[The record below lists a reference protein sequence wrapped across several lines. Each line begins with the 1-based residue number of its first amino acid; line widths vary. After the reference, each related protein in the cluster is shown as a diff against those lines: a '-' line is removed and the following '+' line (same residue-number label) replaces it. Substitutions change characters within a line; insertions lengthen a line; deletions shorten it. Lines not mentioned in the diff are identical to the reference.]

1 MRYYTREKKTMKL
14 TTVSESNFFLNF
26 CQRRLWLILVLGF
39 SAGLPLGLTGTTLQ
53 AWYTVEHMDIV
64 TIGMLALIGQPYVY
78 KFLWAP
84 FLDRF
89 VLPFGKGRRRGWILA
104 TQLTLIILLA
114 GMSQLNP
121 SDHPGLLAL
130 VGLGVAIF
138 SATQD
143 IAVDAYRTEVL
154 TPESRGIGAAMF
166 VAGYRIAMLVSA
178 GFAMVMANFY
188 GFESTYLLMSAL
200 MLIGVVATFF
210 CQETPIQIQ
219 KNSNLTEEQRPISLK
234 RAFVDPLKEFFSR
247 EKAIGLIALIILYK
261 LGDAFAGT
269 LSTTFLIREV
279 GFDLLDVGL
288 TNKTTGLAGSLIG
301 AFVGGFALSRM
312 GLFKALLSFGVLQ
325 AVSNLGFYLLCFT
338 GPDYPIMVS
347 TVFIENFCGGM
358 GTAAYLALIMSLCD
372 KRYTATQFALLS
384 ALSAIGRVFV
394 GPLAGVMVNQLGWA
408 DFFIASVIFSFPG
421 IMLLFWFRVSINKFY
436 QPSLP

>member
-1 MRYYTREKKTMKL
+1 MKL
-14 TTVSESNFFLNF
+14 TKMFNSN
-26 CQRRLWLILVLGF
+26 LWLILILGF

-53 AWYTVEHMDIV
+53 AWYTVENVDIV

-89 VLPFGKGRRRGWILA
+89 VLPFGKGRRRGWMLF
-104 TQLTLIILLA
+104 TQISLIFLL
-114 GMSQLNP
+114 GMMSQLNP
-121 SDHPGLLAL
+121 SEHSGLLAL
-130 VGLGVAIF
+130 TALAVALF

-154 TPESRGIGAAMF
+154 KPESRGIGAAMF
-166 VAGYRIAMLVSA
+166 VTGYRIAMLVSA

-188 GFESTYLLMSAL
+188 GFENTYLLMGAL
-200 MLIGVVATFF
+200 MLIGVVATFLSK
-210 CQETPIQIQ
+210 EAPIQQNIT
-219 KNSNLTEEQRPISLK
+219 SENLKPLSLK
-234 RAFVDPLKEFFSR
+234 SAFVSPLKEFFSR
-247 EKAIGLIALIILYK
+247 ENAIGLIALIILYK

-269 LSTTFLIREV
+269 LTTTFLIREV

-288 TNKTTGLAGSLIG
+288 TNKTIGLAGSIIG

-312 GLFKALLSFGVLQ
+312 GLFKALLTFGILQ

-338 GPDYPIMVS
+338 GPDYPVMVS
-347 TVFIENFCGGM
+347 TVFVENFCGGM

-372 KRYTATQFALLS
+372 TRYTATQFALLS

-394 GPLAGVMVNQLGWA
+394 GPLAGIMVKQFGWA
-408 DFFIASVIFSFPG
+408 DFFVASVIFSLPG
-421 IMLLFWFRVSINKFY
+421 IMLLFWFKAPINKFY
-436 QPSLP
+436 QPSSSV

>member
-1 MRYYTREKKTMKL
+1 MKL
-14 TTVSESNFFLNF
+14 TNIFL
-26 CQRRLWLILVLGF
+26 QRRLWLTLILGF
-39 SAGLPLGLTGTTLQ
+39 SSGLPLGLTGTTLQ
-53 AWYTVEHMDIV
+53 AWYTVEHVDIV

-89 VLPFGKGRRRGWILA
+89 VLPFGKGRRRGWILL
-104 TQLTLIILLA
+104 TQFMLILLLA
-114 GMSQLNP
+114 LMSQLSP
-121 SDHPGLLAL
+121 VTQPGLLAMMAL
-130 VGLGVAIF
+130 MVAIF

-143 IAVDAYRTEVL
+143 IAVDAHRTEIL
-154 TPESRGIGAAMF
+154 PPESRGIGAAMF

-188 GFESTYLLMSAL
+188 GFESTYLLMSGL
-200 MLIGVVATFF
+200 MLIGVVAALYS
-210 CQETPIQIQ
+210 QEDPIDTSHLT
-219 KNSNLTEEQRPISLK
+219 KNFAPLTLK
-234 RAFVDPLKEFFSR
+234 NAFMEPLKEFFSR
-247 EKAIGLIALIILYK
+247 DKAIGLISLIILYK

-269 LSTTFLIREV
+269 LTTTFLIREV
-279 GFDLLDVGL
+279 GFNLLDVGL

-301 AFVGGFALSRM
+301 AFVGGMALSRM
-312 GLFKALLSFGVLQ
+312 GLFNALLSFGVLQ

-338 GPDYPIMVS
+338 GPDYPVMVS
-347 TVFIENFCGGM
+347 TVFVENFCGGM

-394 GPLAGVMVNQLGWA
+394 GPLAGLMVKQFGWA
-408 DFFIASVIFSFPG
+408 DFFVASVIFSLPG
-421 IMLLFWFRVSINKFY
+421 IMLLFWFKKPINKFY
-436 QPSLP
+436 QVT

>member
-1 MRYYTREKKTMKL
+1 MKL
-14 TTVSESNFFLNF
+14 TKIFNHN
-26 CQRRLWLILVLGF
+26 LWLILILGF

-53 AWYTVEHMDIV
+53 AWYTVEHVDIV

-89 VLPFGKGRRRGWILA
+89 VLPFGKGRRRGWMLF
-104 TQLTLIILLA
+104 TQITLVLLL
-114 GMSQLNP
+114 GIMSQLNP
-121 SDHPGLLAL
+121 GEHSGFLAL
-130 VGLGVAIF
+130 TALAVAFF

-143 IAVDAYRTEVL
+143 IAVDAYRTEIL
-154 TPESRGIGAAMF
+154 KPESRGIGAAMF

-178 GFAMVMANFY
+178 GFAMIMANFY
-188 GFESTYLLMSAL
+188 GFENTYLLMSAL
-200 MLIGVVATFF
+200 MLIGVAATFLSK
-210 CQETPIQIQ
+210 EAPIQQ
-219 KNSNLTEEQRPISLK
+219 NLSAENLKPLSLK
-234 RAFVDPLKEFFSR
+234 SAFVSPLKEFFSR
-247 EKAIGLIALIILYK
+247 ENAIGLISLIILYK

-269 LSTTFLIREV
+269 LTTTFLIREV
-279 GFDLLDVGL
+279 GFNLLDVGL
-288 TNKTTGLAGSLIG
+288 TNKTTGLAGSIIG

-312 GLFKALLSFGVLQ
+312 GLFKALLTFGILQ

-338 GPDYPIMVS
+338 GPDYPVMVS

-372 KRYTATQFALLS
+372 TRYTATQFALLS

-394 GPLAGVMVNQLGWA
+394 GPLAGIMVKQLGWA
-408 DFFIASVIFSFPG
+408 DFFVASVILSLPG
-421 IMLLFWFRVSINKFY
+421 IMLLFWFKAPINKFY
-436 QPSLP
+436 QPSSSV

>member
-1 MRYYTREKKTMKL
+1 MKL
-14 TTVSESNFFLNF
+14 TKSNRSEILSVLF
-26 CQRRLWLILVLGF
+26 QSRLWLILTLGF

-53 AWYTVEHMDIV
+53 AWYTVEHADIV
-64 TIGMLALIGQPYVY
+64 VIGMLALIGQPYVY

-89 VLPFGKGRRRGWILA
+89 VLPFGKGRRRGWMLF
-104 TQLTLIILLA
+104 TQLALILLIG

-121 SDHPGLLAL
+121 AHHATALALLAL
-130 VGLGVAIF
+130 CVAVF

-178 GFAMVMANFY
+178 GFAMVVANFY
-188 GFESTYLLMSAL
+188 GFESTYLLMSGL
-200 MLIGVVATFF
+200 MLIGVVATLLSK
-210 CQETPIQIQ
+210 EAPIQPETFRPPTT
-219 KNSNLTEEQRPISLK
+219 LTS
-234 RAFVDPLKEFFSR
+234 AFIDPLKEFFTR
-247 EKAIGLIALIILYK
+247 ENAIGLIALIILYK

-269 LSTTFLIREV
+269 LTTTFLIREV

-301 AFVGGFALSRM
+301 AFVGGFALSRI

-338 GPDYPIMVS
+338 GPDYTVMVS

-372 KRYTATQFALLS
+372 QRYTATQFALLS

-394 GPLAGVMVNQLGWA
+394 GPLAGLMVKEYGWA
-408 DFFIASVIFSFPG
+408 DFFIASLIFSLPG
-421 IMLLFWFRVSINKFY
+421 IVLLFWFKQPINKFY
-436 QPSLP
+436 QPAPS

>member
-1 MRYYTREKKTMKL
+1 MKL
-14 TTVSESNFFLNF
+14 TKSFQSN
-26 CQRRLWLILVLGF
+26 LWLILVLGF

-53 AWYTVEHMDIV
+53 AWYTVENVDIV

-89 VLPFGKGRRRGWILA
+89 VLPFGKGRRRGWMLF
-104 TQLTLIILLA
+104 TQITLICLLA
-114 GMSQLNP
+114 VMSQLNP
-121 SDHPGLLAL
+121 SEHSGLLAFTAL
-130 VGLGVAIF
+130 AVALF

-154 TPESRGIGAAMF
+154 KPESRGIGAAMF

-178 GFAMVMANFY
+178 GFAMIMANFY
-188 GFESTYLLMSAL
+188 GFESTYLLMSGL
-200 MLIGVVATFF
+200 MLIGVIATFLSK
-210 CQETPIQIQ
+210 EAPITPNI
-219 KNSNLTEEQRPISLK
+219 SADNLKPLSLK
-234 RAFVDPLKEFFSR
+234 SAFISPLKEFFSR
-247 EKAIGLIALIILYK
+247 ENAIGLIALIILYK

-269 LSTTFLIREV
+269 LTTTFLIREV

-288 TNKTTGLAGSLIG
+288 TNKTTGLAGSIIG

-312 GLFKALLSFGVLQ
+312 GLFKALLTFGILQ

-338 GPDYPIMVS
+338 GPDYPVMVS

-372 KRYTATQFALLS
+372 TRYTATQFALLS

-394 GPLAGVMVNQLGWA
+394 GPLAGIMVKQLGWA
-408 DFFIASVIFSFPG
+408 DFFVASLILSLPG
-421 IMLLFWFRVSINKFY
+421 IMLLFWFKAPINKFY
-436 QPSLP
+436 QPSSSV

>member
-1 MRYYTREKKTMKL
+1 MKL
-14 TTVSESNFFLNF
+14 TKIFNADL
-26 CQRRLWLILVLGF
+26 CLILILGF

-53 AWYTVEHMDIV
+53 AWYTVENVDIV

-89 VLPFGKGRRRGWILA
+89 VLPFGKGRRRGWMLF
-104 TQLTLIILLA
+104 TQIVLIFLL
-114 GMSQLNP
+114 GIMSQLNP
-121 SDHPGLLAL
+121 SEYSGLLAL
-130 VGLGVAIF
+130 TALAVAFF

-143 IAVDAYRTEVL
+143 IAVDAYRTEIL
-154 TPESRGIGAAMF
+154 KPESRGIGAAMF
-166 VAGYRIAMLVSA
+166 VTGYRIAMLVSA

-188 GFESTYLLMSAL
+188 GFENTYLLMSVL
-200 MLIGVVATFF
+200 MLIGVAATFLSK
-210 CQETPIQIQ
+210 EAPIQPNIT
-219 KNSNLTEEQRPISLK
+219 SENLKPLSLK
-234 RAFVDPLKEFFSR
+234 SAFVSPLKEFFSR
-247 EKAIGLIALIILYK
+247 ENAIGLILLIILYK

-269 LSTTFLIREV
+269 LTTTFLIREV

-288 TNKTTGLAGSLIG
+288 TNKTTGLAGSIIG

-312 GLFKALLSFGVLQ
+312 GLFKALLTFGILQ

-338 GPDYPIMVS
+338 GPDYPVMVS

-372 KRYTATQFALLS
+372 TRYTATQFALLS

-394 GPLAGVMVNQLGWA
+394 GPLAGIMVKQYGWA
-408 DFFIASVIFSFPG
+408 DFFVASVILSIPG
-421 IMLLFWFRVSINKFY
+421 IMLLFWFKAPINKFY
-436 QPSLP
+436 QPSSSV

>member
-1 MRYYTREKKTMKL
+1 MKL
-14 TTVSESNFFLNF
+14 TKLNESKIFQVLF
-26 CQRRLWLILVLGF
+26 QSRLWLILVLGF

-53 AWYTVEHMDIV
+53 AWYTVEQIDIV

-89 VLPFGKGRRRGWILA
+89 VLPFGKGRRRGWILF
-104 TQLTLIILLA
+104 TQFGLILLL
-114 GMSQLNP
+114 GLMSQLNP
-121 SDHPGLLAL
+121 SEQPGLLAL
-130 VGLGVAIF
+130 VALAVAVF

-143 IAVDAYRTEVL
+143 IAIDAYRTEVL

-200 MLIGVVATFF
+200 MLIGVVATLFSK
-210 CQETPIQIQ
+210 EAPIQKALGSEKLIPL
-219 KNSNLTEEQRPISLK
+219 SIK

-247 EKAIGLIALIILYK
+247 ENAIGLISLIILYK

-269 LSTTFLIREV
+269 LTTTFLIREV

-301 AFVGGFALSRM
+301 AFVGGLALSRM
-312 GLFKALLSFGVLQ
+312 GLFKALLSFGILQ
-325 AVSNLGFYLLCFT
+325 AVSNLGFYILCFT
-338 GPDYPIMVS
+338 GPDYGVMVS

-372 KRYTATQFALLS
+372 IRYTATQFALLS

-394 GPLAGVMVNQLGWA
+394 GPLAGLMVKEFGWA
-408 DFFIASVIFSFPG
+408 DFFIASLLFSLPG
-421 IMLLFWFRVSINKFY
+421 LVLLFWFKHPINKFY
-436 QPSLP
+436 QPSAS

>member
-1 MRYYTREKKTMKL
+1 MFN
-14 TTVSESNFFLNF
+14 SN
-26 CQRRLWLILVLGF
+26 LWLILILGF

-53 AWYTVEHMDIV
+53 AWYTVENVDIV

-89 VLPFGKGRRRGWILA
+89 VLPFGKGRRRGWMLF
-104 TQLTLIILLA
+104 TQISLIFLL
-114 GMSQLNP
+114 GMMSQLNP
-121 SDHPGLLAL
+121 SEHSGLLAL
-130 VGLGVAIF
+130 TALAVALF

-154 TPESRGIGAAMF
+154 KPESRGIGAAMF
-166 VAGYRIAMLVSA
+166 VTGYRIAMLVSA

-188 GFESTYLLMSAL
+188 GFENTYLLMGAL
-200 MLIGVVATFF
+200 MLIGVVATFLSK
-210 CQETPIQIQ
+210 EAPIQQNIT
-219 KNSNLTEEQRPISLK
+219 SENLKPLSLK
-234 RAFVDPLKEFFSR
+234 SAFVSPLKEFFSR
-247 EKAIGLIALIILYK
+247 ENAIGLIALIILYK

-269 LSTTFLIREV
+269 LTTTFLIREV

-288 TNKTTGLAGSLIG
+288 TNKTIGLAGSIIG

-312 GLFKALLSFGVLQ
+312 GLFKALLTFGILQ

-338 GPDYPIMVS
+338 GPDYPVMVS
-347 TVFIENFCGGM
+347 TVFVENFCGGM

-372 KRYTATQFALLS
+372 TRYTATQFALLS

-394 GPLAGVMVNQLGWA
+394 GPLAGIMVKQFGWA
-408 DFFIASVIFSFPG
+408 DFFVASVIFSLPG
-421 IMLLFWFRVSINKFY
+421 IMLLFWFKAPINKFY
-436 QPSLP
+436 QPSSSV

>member
-1 MRYYTREKKTMKL
+1 MKL
-14 TTVSESNFFLNF
+14 TKLFDTHF
-26 CQRRLWLILVLGF
+26 WLILVLGF

-53 AWYTVEHMDIV
+53 AWYTVEHVDIV

-89 VLPFGKGRRRGWILA
+89 VLPFGKGRRRGWMLF
-104 TQLTLIILLA
+104 TQVTLIFLL
-114 GMSQLNP
+114 GIMSQLNP
-121 SDHPGLLAL
+121 SEHSGLLAL
-130 VGLGVAIF
+130 TALAVAFF

-154 TPESRGIGAAMF
+154 KPESRGIGAAMF
-166 VAGYRIAMLVSA
+166 VTGYRIAMIVSA
-178 GFAMVMANFY
+178 GFAMIMAKFY

-200 MLIGVVATFF
+200 MLIGVLATFLSK
-210 CQETPIQIQ
+210 EAPIQQNIA
-219 KNSNLTEEQRPISLK
+219 SENLKPLSLK
-234 RAFVDPLKEFFSR
+234 SAFVYPLKEFFSR
-247 EKAIGLIALIILYK
+247 ENAIGLISLIILYK

-269 LSTTFLIREV
+269 LTTTFLIREV
-279 GFDLLDVGL
+279 GFDLVDVGV
-288 TNKTTGLAGSLIG
+288 TNKTAGLGASIVG

-312 GLFKALLSFGVLQ
+312 GLFKALLTFGILQ

-338 GPDYPIMVS
+338 GPDYTVMVS

-372 KRYTATQFALLS
+372 TRYTATQFALLS

-394 GPLAGVMVNQLGWA
+394 GPLAGIMVKQLGWA
-408 DFFIASVIFSFPG
+408 DFFVASVILSLPG
-421 IMLLFWFRVSINKFY
+421 IMLLFWFKAPINKFY
-436 QPSLP
+436 QPGASV